1 MRFSVASL
9 FSVQPVVS
17 AGSRFPHVPEYRQGS
32 LQDPAAPAPPARRLE
47 VAAEGGVDPFSQ
59 RFRLELTRQPPTP
72 GLIVAVDPGA
82 AQFLHALVL
91 WPANPRC
98 CTGADA
104 QGDKRI
110 KVVRTG
116 RVLWEEGPAALIQ
129 RSLAV

>member
-32 LQDPAAPAPPARRLE
+32 LQDPADAAPPCGRLE
-47 VAAEGGVDPFSQ
+47 VAAEGGVDHFSQ
-59 RFRLELTRQPPTP
+59 RFRLELTRETATP

-91 WPANPRC
+91 WPANPGR
-98 CTGADA
+98 CTGADT
-104 QGDKRI
+104 QSDERVE
-110 KVVRTG
+110 VVRTG
-116 RVLWEEGPAALIQ
+116 RVL
-129 RSLAV
+129 